1 MNVLTDHVYEGPIS
15 FFVHVVFD
23 GEFIC
28 GASFISSKY
37 ALAPYMQIFQ
47 DFMDIRLALLVP
59 TRRNIIHIQYDENN
73 PNPDKFAV
81 IVVSNITQNT
91 RT

>member
-1 MNVLTDHVYEGPIS
+1 MNALTDDVYEGPIS

-37 ALAPYMQIFQ
+37 ALAPYMPQFQ
-47 DFMDIRLALLVP
+47 DFMQVRLALLVP
-59 TRRNIIHIQYDENN
+59 THLYIFHIEYDENYAN
-73 PNPDKFAV
+73 LDKFAV
-81 IVVSNITQNT
+81 IAVSNVTQNI

>member
-1 MNVLTDHVYEGPIS
+1 MLTDYVYEGSIS

-28 GASFISSKY
+28 GASFISSRY
-37 ALAPYMQIFQ
+37 ALAPYMQKFK
-47 DFMDIRLALLVP
+47 DFIQIRLAIFVP
-59 TRRNIIHIQYDENN
+59 THRNIFHIVYDKKN
-73 PNPDKFAV
+73 PDPDKFAV
-81 IVVSNITQNT
+81 IVVSNLTQNT